1 MNYGDLYLHL
11 RRMHMI
17 KPVCRHLSKEFG
29 LHVTAPPAVLRHELY
44 KSAAVIL
51 LISEVSGLFA
61 ISFVDF

>member
-1 MNYGDLYLHL
+1 
-11 RRMHMI
+11 MHMI
-17 KPVCRHLSKEFG
+17 KPVCRHLSKEVG